1 MRICTGAWKSC
12 FLPPSA
18 PALCCR
24 QLHGPW
30 GSRGWDF
37 LGLPVFP
44 GPTRLICV
52 QPQDCR
58 ILVRPLHTWPICMS
72 CSRGFF
78 SCPGELWPLFLTI
91 SLLASVPWPACPSR
105 AGYPCVSQSACG
117 SLSSPL
123 PPVPLPDTQ
132 SPSAPNTCF
141 IVQRWFSKNTCM
153 CLTAANCSAAQALS
167 LRTCAEPGARRNIVG
182 KARVRC
188 RGE

>member
-24 QLHGPW
+24 QPHGPW

-58 ILVRPLHTWPICMS
+58 ILVRPLHIWPICMS

-123 PPVPLPDTQ
+123 PPVPLPDVHTE
-132 SPSAPNTCF
+132 
-141 IVQRWFSKNTCM
+141 
-153 CLTAANCSAAQALS
+153 S
-167 LRTCAEPGARRNIVG
+167 LRPKHMLHSPEVVFKKYLYVFNRSKLFCGSGPQPEDL
-182 KARVRC
+182 C
-188 RGE
+188 